1 MLFFCYSNFQKINT
15 EAVVKRSKDKNR
27 STLVVVYWVAH
38 RHLSYAWKGRETGT
52 GQTCRSAS
60 FNIFSNFERLCSFL
74 CGVVPVVG
82 SADVRWSQR

>member
-27 STLVVVYWVAH
+27 STLVIVYWVAH

-52 GQTCRSAS
+52 GQTLQKRQLQY
-60 FNIFSNFERLCSFL
+60 FFEFRTSL
-74 CGVVPVVG
+74 
-82 SADVRWSQR
+82 